1 MPTSLDRAMN
11 SKNLF
16 LGFVGMVTAAAA
28 WSIWGNEMF
37 PPEDDPKGGK
47 YPHPANW
54 TLEEMRRWL
63 RARGLM
69 PDRKATREEL
79 LERIKANLRY
89 QPKPAE

>member
-16 LGFVGMVTAAAA
+16 LGFVGMVTAAAV

-37 PPEDDPKGGK
+37 PAEDDPKGGK
-47 YPHPANW
+47 YPSTW

-79 LERIKANLRY
+79 LERIRANLRY
-89 QPKPAE
+89 QPKSPE

>member
-37 PPEDDPKGGK
+37 PAEDDPKGDPG
-47 YPHPANW
+47 NW
-54 TLEEMRRWL
+54 TLDEMRRWL

-79 LERIKANLRY
+79 LERIRANLQY
-89 QPKPAE
+89 QPKSPE